1 MITEIKSPRLLLRKM
16 SISDTK
22 ELFKIWSD
30 SEVTKHMNIE
40 SFTQIEQ
47 VQEMIQLFDKLS
59 ENSEAIRYSI
69 IELESNKIIGTCGFN
84 YVDINNSKV
93 EIGYDLN
100 KSFWAQGYA
109 KEAITYLIQYAF
121 NDLGINRIE
130 AKIEPE
136 NTNSIK
142 LIEKLNFTYEGTL
155 RQSEKSK
162 GRYID
167 LKIYSKLAS
176 DK

>member
-1 MITEIKSPRLLLRKM
+1 MIAEIKSPRLLLRKM
-16 SISDTK
+16 SIPDTK
-22 ELFKIWSD
+22 ELFEIWSD

-40 SFTQIEQ
+40 NFTHMDQ
-47 VQEMIQLFDKLS
+47 VKEMVQLFEKLS
-59 ENSEAIRYSI
+59 ENNEAIRYTI

-84 YVDINNSKV
+84 YVDFNNSKV
-93 EIGYDLN
+93 EISYDLH
-100 KSFWAQGYA
+100 KSYWGQGYA
-109 KEAITYLIQYAF
+109 KEAITHLIQYAF
-121 NDLGINRIE
+121 DDLGINRIE

-136 NTNSIK
+136 NTYSIQ

-155 RQSEKSK
+155 RQSERSK

-176 DK
+176 DS

>member
-1 MITEIKSPRLLLRKM
+1 MIAEIKLSHLLLRKM

-22 ELFKIWSD
+22 ELFEIWSD

-40 SFTQIEQ
+40 NFTHMEQ
-47 VQEMIQLFDKLS
+47 VKEMVHLFDKLS
-59 ENSEAIRYSI
+59 ENNEAIRYSI

-84 YVDINNSKV
+84 YVDFNNSKA

-100 KSFWAQGYA
+100 RSYWGHGYA
-109 KEAITYLIQYAF
+109 KEAISHLIQYAID
-121 NDLGINRIE
+121 DLSINRIE
-130 AKIEPE
+130 AKIEPQ
-136 NTNSIK
+136 NTNSIQ
-142 LIEKLNFTYEGTL
+142 LIQKLNFTYEGTL

-176 DK
+176 DF